1 MRRTVVRY
9 TVRPGRAEENE
20 ALVRAVYAELAEV
33 RPAGFR
39 YATYRL
45 DDGVSFVHVA
55 ESAGGVN
62 PLPELAAFRAFQAG
76 IRERCAEPPVVSAA
90 ELVGSFG
97 VDQRRRYAPRAPA
110 GE

>member
-9 TVRPGRAEENE
+9 TVLPGRAEENE
-20 ALVRAVYAELAEV
+20 ALVRAVYVELAEA

-45 DDGVSFVHVA
+45 DGGDTFVHVA
-55 ESAGGVN
+55 EGDGN

-76 IRERCAEPPVVSAA
+76 IRARCSEPPAVSAA
-90 ELVGSFG
+90 ELVGS
-97 VDQRRRYAPRAPA
+97 YASGQPRAQSAPS
-110 GE
+110 EMP